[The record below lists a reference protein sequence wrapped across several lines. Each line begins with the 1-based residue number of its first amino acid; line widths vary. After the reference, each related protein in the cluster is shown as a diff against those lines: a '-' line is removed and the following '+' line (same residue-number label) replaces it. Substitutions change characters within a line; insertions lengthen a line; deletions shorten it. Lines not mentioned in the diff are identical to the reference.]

1 MDTAQLLNLVT
12 DIGCEL
18 LENGAETYRVEDTM
32 QRVFHAYGYTDADV
46 FVIPTCMT
54 ISITPSHKHSIAK
67 NPPYPLP
74 PYRFKP
80 GGSDQWPLPGNLPEA
95 GPAGRSL

>member
-46 FVIPTCMT
+46 FVIP
-54 ISITPSHKHSIAK
+54 P
-67 NPPYPLP
+67 
-74 PYRFKP
+74 
-80 GGSDQWPLPGNLPEA
+80 
-95 GPAGRSL
+95 